1 MLNYK
6 ISGNEKKTLVL
17 LHGVMESTEVW
28 DDMLPELEKQFNVI
42 RIDLPGHGKS
52 AVAAEVQTMELMAS
66 EVKATLDHIGI
77 TKFHL
82 LGHSM
87 GGYVSLAYADAFPE
101 SLQSLTLFFS
111 TYFPDSEEKKNTRR
125 KSFRII
131 MEEYGKYV
139 AAGVPNLFNPYER
152 EQLRDK
158 VEFAKAVALETPREG
173 ALASVKGM
181 IERTDKR
188 AVLEKLDAKILI
200 IAGRFD
206 NAVNSQQV
214 VENLPERSN
223 IKAYVL
229 DCGHNGHWE
238 KPTICTEII
247 KTELL

>member
-1 MLNYK
+1 MLHYE
-6 ISGNEKKTLVL
+6 ISGDSNQTLVL

-28 DDMLPELEKQFNVI
+28 YDMLPELEKHFRII

-52 AVAAEVQTMELMAS
+52 ELSAEVQTMELMAA
-66 EVKATLDHIGI
+66 EVKTTLKDLVNGKI
-77 TKFHL
+77 HL

-87 GGYVSLAYADAFPE
+87 GGYVSLAYAEMYPDD
-101 SLQSLTLFFS
+101 LQSITLFFS
-111 TYFPDSEEKKNTRR
+111 TYFPDTEEKKNTRR

-131 MEEYGKYV
+131 MEEYNKYV
-139 AAGVPNLFNPYER
+139 AAGVPNLFNPYEK

-158 VEFAKAVALETPREG
+158 IDYAKQVALATPREG

-188 AVLEKLDAKILI
+188 HILEKSEAKILI
-200 IAGRFD
+200 LSGRFD
-206 NAVNSQQV
+206 NAVNSVQV
-214 VENLPERSN
+214 MENLPDRSN
-223 IKAYVL
+223 IKAYTL

-238 KPTICTEII
+238 KPAICTEII

>member
-158 VEFAKAVALETPREG
+158 IEFAKAVALETPREG

-188 AVLEKLDAKILI
+188 AVLEKLGAKILI

>member
-87 GGYVSLAYADAFPE
+87 GGYVSLAYADTFPE

-139 AAGVPNLFNPYER
+139 SAGVPNLFNPYER
-152 EQLRDK
+152 EQLRNK
-158 VEFAKAVALETPREG
+158 IEFAKAVALETPREG

>member
-6 ISGNEKKTLVL
+6 ISGNEKKPLVL
-17 LHGVMESTEVW
+17 LHGVMESSKVW
-28 DDMLPELEKQFNVI
+28 GDMLPELEKHFNVI

-111 TYFPDSEEKKNTRR
+111 TYFPDNEEKKNTRR

-158 VEFAKAVALETPREG
+158 IEFAKAVALETPREG

-214 VENLPERSN
+214 IENLPERSN

>member
-6 ISGNEKKTLVL
+6 ISVNEKKTLVL

-52 AVAAEVQTMELMAS
+52 AVAAEVQSMELMAS

-87 GGYVSLAYADAFPE
+87 GGYVSLAYADTFPE

-158 VEFAKAVALETPREG
+158 IEFAKAVALETPREG